1 MTERIAYSEIPN
13 ALIECM
19 MATEKYVNSCGFSP
33 RLLELIRFRASQLNG
48 CAYCIDMHHK
58 EAIHA
63 GEFPHRL
70 YSLSAWGDTPFYT
83 DEEKAALRW
92 TEAITLLPEDR
103 TSDRMVEEMQRF
115 FDKATLANLTLAIVQ
130 INGWNRLAK
139 SFGFEPGHYQA
150 GGG

>member
-1 MTERIAYSEIPN
+1 MTERIAYSEIPG

>member
-150 GGG
+150 GGR

>member
-1 MTERIAYSEIPN
+1 MTERIAYSEIPS

-19 MATEKYVNSCGFSP
+19 MATEKYVNSCGFSA
-33 RLLELIRFRASQLNG
+33 RLLELIRFRASQLNC

-58 EAIHA
+58 DAIHA
-63 GEFPHRL
+63 GESPHRL
-70 YSLSAWGDTPFYT
+70 YSLSAWNDTSFYT

-103 TSDRMVEEMQRF
+103 MSDRMVEEMYRF
-115 FDKATLANLTLAIVQ
+115 FDKATLANLTMAIVQ

-150 GGG
+150 GGR

>member
-1 MTERIAYSEIPN
+1 MTERIAYSEIPG

-19 MATEKYVNSCGFSP
+19 MATEKYITSCGFST

-58 EAIHA
+58 DAIHA
-63 GEFPHRL
+63 GESPHRL

-83 DEEKAALRW
+83 DEEKAVLRW

-103 TSDRMVEEMQRF
+103 TSDRMVEEMYRF
-115 FDKATLANLTLAIVQ
+115 FDKANLANLTLAIVQ

>member
-139 SFGFEPGHYQA
+139 SFCFEPGHYQA